1 MPSRDNFIKK
11 VINDC
16 PLKCFY
22 NNDEFIKYRAKNPY
36 STTLQF
42 ENDYYE
48 VTAIIMNQLVSSLV
62 NYY

>member
-11 VINDC
+11 AINDC

-48 VTAIIMNQLVSSLV
+48 VIAIIMN
-62 NYY
+62 